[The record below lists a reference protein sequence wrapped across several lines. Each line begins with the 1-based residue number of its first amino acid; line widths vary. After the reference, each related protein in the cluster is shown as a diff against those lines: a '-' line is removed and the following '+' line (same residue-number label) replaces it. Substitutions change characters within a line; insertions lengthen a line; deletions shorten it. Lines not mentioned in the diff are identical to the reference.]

1 MAFHRTMLNLVRGA
15 SAILALAV
23 AVTCAHAG
31 LDRSI
36 EKMLGKQSR
45 DAVESQYVVIAT
57 GPAAEYVQRTGRRL
71 VEVAPRHDIEY
82 TFKLIDTDQV
92 NAFALPWGYVYV
104 TTGMLRF
111 VDSSD
116 ELAGVMGHEIAHV
129 AEKHSLSQFKT
140 QFWATMLFG
149 VIDAPATLLTA
160 GQVGA
165 TFYLLRHSRKDEQA
179 ADRLGAGYAYLAG
192 YDPSQLS
199 GFLRKLDKEQKDHPS
214 KLEIYLSTHPTE
226 ERREQ
231 RLAELPEV
239 NQKNPEVVA
248 RTAKG
253 FLDRH
258 LPNQAVVEYRRGVAL
273 APNDSIARAGLAR
286 AYAELGAADLAR
298 QELGRAAALSSGD
311 KQQTEALLASSPAT
325 PSLTAAEPSE
335 ADQAVLKQA
344 LDAAAAWNAD
354 AQDPVR
360 RIEER
365 SKSLQDK
372 VKQLAQRMNMVGTFG
387 SPGYGAERVMDKAG
401 IALYL
406 IAETRDRVNGAAE
419 DLKSSSSGAAD
430 VLGLVKQSYARP
442 ASADDRAQWQAL
454 AAEIGSAIAGASDQG
469 GRVAQQALEAA
480 KRADDAAGQLG
491 SALNS
496 LAANFDSFGGARGMP
511 FMGLAEGDVD
521 RALKTARAAFEASR
535 KVDAALHD
543 WTVREL
549 SWRLSAAYLDT
560 PARERPALR
569 RMAAAMIG
577 IDAQSLAPEP
587 AASGV
592 PAAPEHGAPAPGFG
606 ATLVKAIAARTAAQ
620 KAEAS
625 PKQPQPASA
634 APAGGADAPAP
645 SGDSAPKQAAAPQ
658 APTGDDLM
666 LKLILADAKR
676 EADAR
681 SQWRGIAAATSAAK
695 TASSP

>member
-1 MAFHRTMLNLVRGA
+1 MTRSLKVIGA
-15 SAILALAV
+15 IVVLALAV
-23 AVTCAHAG
+23 TAADAG

-45 DAVESQYVVIAT
+45 DAVESQYVVIAQ
-57 GPAAEYVQRTGRRL
+57 GPAAEYVQRVGRQL
-71 VEVAPRHDIEY
+71 VEVSPRHDIEY
-82 TFKLIDTDQV
+82 TFKVIDTDQV

-129 AEKHSLSQFKT
+129 SEKHSLSQFKQ

-149 VIDAPATLLTA
+149 VIDAPATLLTV
-160 GQVGA
+160 GQVGT

-179 ADRLGAGYAYLAG
+179 ADKLGAGYAYLAG

-199 GFLRKLDKEQKDHPS
+199 GFLSKLDKEQKSQPS

-226 ERREQ
+226 QRREQ

-248 RTAKG
+248 RTAKS

-258 LPNQAVVEYRRGVAL
+258 LANQAVVEYRRAADL
-273 APNDSIARAGLAR
+273 APHDSGARAGLAR
-286 AYAELGAADLAR
+286 AYAELGEADLAR
-298 QELGRAAALSSGD
+298 QEIGRAAGLSAGD
-311 KQQTEALLASSPAT
+311 KGQVEALLVASPAVDQ
-325 PSLTAAEPSE
+325 SAAAAPSE
-335 ADQAVLKQA
+335 ADQARLKQA
-344 LDAAAAWNAD
+344 QDAAALWSAD

-360 RIEER
+360 RIEEQ

-372 VKQLAQRMNMVGTFG
+372 VKQLARRMNMVGTFG
-387 SPGYGAERVMDKAG
+387 SPGYGAERVMEKAG

-419 DLKSSSSGAAD
+419 ELKSVSTGAVDA
-430 VLGLVKQSYARP
+430 LGLVKQSYEQP

-454 AAEIGSAIAGASDQG
+454 VGEVAGVVAGASVSG
-469 GRVAQQALEAA
+469 GRVAQQALDAA
-480 KRADDAAGQLG
+480 KRADGAAGQLS

-496 LAANFDSFGGARGMP
+496 LAADFDSFGGVRGVP

-521 RALKTARAAFEASR
+521 RALKSARDAFEASR
-535 KVDAALHD
+535 KVDSALHD

-549 SWRLSAAYLDT
+549 SWRLSTAYLNT
-560 PARERPALR
+560 PARARPALR

-577 IDAQSLAPEP
+577 ADPQSVAPEP
-587 AASGV
+587 AASGAR
-592 PAAPEHGAPAPGFG
+592 AAPEQGAAGPGFG
-606 ATLVKAIAARTAAQ
+606 ATLAKAIAAKTAAQ
-620 KAEAS
+620 NADAS
-625 PKQPQPASA
+625 AKQPQPASA
-634 APAGGADAPAP
+634 SPAGDAKSPAP
-645 SGDSAPKQAAAPQ
+645 SPDSAAKQAAGPS

-681 SQWRGIAAATSAAK
+681 SQWRGAASAAP
-695 TASSP
+695 AGQAAPSS

>member
-1 MAFHRTMLNLVRGA
+1 MTRSLKAIGA
-15 SAILALAV
+15 IVVLALAV
-23 AVTCAHAG
+23 TAAHAG

-45 DAVESQYVVIAT
+45 DAVESQYAVIAQ
-57 GPAAEYVQRTGRRL
+57 GPAAEYVQRVGRQL
-71 VEVAPRHDIEY
+71 VEASPRHDIEY
-82 TFKLIDTDQV
+82 TFKVIDTDQV

-111 VDSSD
+111 LDSSD

-129 AEKHSLSQFKT
+129 AEKHSLSQFKK

-149 VIDAPATLLTA
+149 VIDAPATLLTV
-160 GQVGA
+160 GQVGT

-179 ADRLGAGYAYLAG
+179 ADKLGAGYAYLAG

-199 GFLRKLDKEQKDHPS
+199 GFLSKLDKERKNQPS

-226 ERREQ
+226 QRREQ

-248 RTAKG
+248 RRAKG

-258 LPNQAVVEYRRGVAL
+258 LANQAVVEYRRAVDL
-273 APNDSIARAGLAR
+273 APHDSGVRAGLAR
-286 AYAELGAADLAR
+286 AYAELGETDLAR
-298 QELGRAAALSSGD
+298 QELGRAAGLSPGD
-311 KQQTEALLASSPAT
+311 KSKVEALLAASSVA
-325 PSLTAAEPSE
+325 PSSSAAAPSE
-335 ADQAVLKQA
+335 ADQARLKQA
-344 LDAAAAWNAD
+344 QDAAALWSAD

-360 RIEER
+360 RIEEQ

-372 VKQLAQRMNMVGTFG
+372 VKQLARRMNMVGTFG
-387 SPGYGAERVMDKAG
+387 SPGYGAERVMEKAG

-419 DLKSSSSGAAD
+419 ELKSVSSGAVDA
-430 VLGLVKQSYARP
+430 LGLVKQSYEQP

-454 AAEIGSAIAGASDQG
+454 MEEIAGVVAGASDSG
-469 GRVAQQALEAA
+469 GRVAQQALDAA

-496 LAANFDSFGGARGMP
+496 LAADFDSFGGVRGVP

-521 RALKTARAAFEASR
+521 RALKSARDAFEASR
-535 KVDAALHD
+535 KVDSALHD

-549 SWRLSAAYLDT
+549 SWRLSTAYLNT
-560 PARERPALR
+560 PARARPALR

-577 IDAQSLAPEP
+577 TDAQSVAPEP
-587 AASGV
+587 AASGAR
-592 PAAPEHGAPAPGFG
+592 AALEQDAAVAGFG
-606 ATLVKAIAARTAAQ
+606 ATLVKVIAAKTAAH
-620 KAEAS
+620 KADAS
-625 PKQPQPASA
+625 AKQPQPAPTA
-634 APAGGADAPAP
+634 PPAGGEKSPAPAP
-645 SGDSAPKQAAAPQ
+645 DSAPKQATEPQ

-681 SQWRGIAAATSAAK
+681 SQRQGAASAAPVGQ
-695 TASSP
+695 AAPSP